1 MSKEKKTPS
10 PRRQIHVVVIW
21 EYPQADKIHS
31 AYTSRRKAA
40 GAVRRIKN
48 NTHYNAAYSTCDLY
62 DEEEDTEYC

>member
-1 MSKEKKTPS
+1 
-10 PRRQIHVVVIW
+10 VVVIW

-62 DEEEDTEYC
+62 DEERVEP